1 MKTRTDLRLGDVSV
15 YQLFIIYLILDF
27 NGYDFYF
34 RCKPPIVINMQ
45 TRELL
50 AGETKSS
57 FV

>member
-1 MKTRTDLRLGDVSV
+1 MFLFAILEVDPALQKAFAKYKRWLRVLIAEISV
-15 YQLFIIYLILDF
+15 
-27 NGYDFYF
+27 
-34 RCKPPIVINMQ
+34 PSPIVINMQ